1 MDEQADIDDLQARY
15 AQDETGI
22 SGQFAAIDASTKHAL
37 FSGAISLMGL
47 AVVVLAANQAY
58 LNNHIS
64 QLTGDFLQYSAIS
77 LIGLVLIRTAV
88 NVVGIGLVRNI
99 LVMAFICILMS
110 SVLNVTNNVQA
121 LNTWPLLGI
130 ESSLNQPV
138 KEVLEVLSII
148 LALMALV
155 VAILSLKHAR
165 DRLLQKQTQLLAEV
179 AARKEAQAEQM
190 RLERQN
196 LQLQKMEAL
205 GQLTGGVAHDFN
217 NLLQVISG
225 YTDIAIGSLE
235 TGHPARDLLL
245 EVAKAGERATSLVS
259 QLLLFSRRQI
269 MRPESLVLNDVIA
282 SFLKMLQRV
291 IGEHIALRWRPGS
304 GLGTILADRGMVE
317 QTLMNLCVNARDA
330 MPEGGI
336 LTIET
341 RDTHVD
347 EHFRAMHPEASSVR
361 YAMFSVSDNGCG
373 MESEILSQI
382 FEPFFTTKE
391 TGKGTGLGLATVYG
405 IIKQHDGMIF
415 AYSEPGK
422 GAEFQLYWPVV
433 EPSVVA
439 NKPTLPPSSTR
450 GTETILL
457 VEDEDMVRELAKK
470 ILRNAGY
477 TVLEAR
483 DGAEAVALFKEHA
496 NRIQMAILDVVMP
509 GMGGHVAYRKM
520 REMRPGFKTLFVSG
534 YSADGIHT
542 DFVLDKNLNLIQKP
556 FNRETLLH
564 AVRRVLDQVEQ

>member
-1 MDEQADIDDLQARY
+1 MDEQADIDDLQAHH
-15 AQDETGI
+15 AQEGIGI
-22 SGQFAAIDASTKHAL
+22 SGQFAAIDAGTKHAL
-37 FSGAISLMGL
+37 VVGAISLMGL
-47 AVVVLAANQAY
+47 AVLVLAANQAY
-58 LNNHIS
+58 LNGLIS
-64 QLTGDFLQYSAIS
+64 QFTGDCVQYACIC
-77 LIGLVLIRTAV
+77 LIGLVLIRAAV
-88 NVVGIGLVRNI
+88 RVVGIGLVRNI
-99 LVMAFICILMS
+99 LVTAFICIVIS
-110 SVLNVTNNVQA
+110 SVLNVTNDVQS
-121 LNTWPLLGI
+121 LSSWPLLGI

-138 KEVLEVLSII
+138 KEVFELLSIT
-148 LALMALV
+148 LALIALV
-155 VAILSLKHAR
+155 VAILSLKQAR

-269 MRPESLVLNDVIA
+269 MRPESLALNDVIA

-291 IGEHIALRWRPGS
+291 IGEHIALRWRPGT

-347 EHFRAMHPEASSVR
+347 EHFRAVHREASPGR
-361 YAMFSVSDNGCG
+361 YAMFSVSDTGCG
-373 MESEILSQI
+373 MDPETLGQI

-415 AYSEPGK
+415 AYSDLGK

-433 EPSVVA
+433 EPSVVE
-439 NKPTLPPSSTR
+439 NKPTPPPLSTH

-457 VEDEDMVRELAKK
+457 VEDEEMVRELAKK
-470 ILRNAGY
+470 ILKSAGY

-483 DGAEAVALFKEHA
+483 NGTEAVNLFKEHGKG
-496 NRIQMAILDVVMP
+496 IQMAILDVVMP
-509 GMGGHVAYRKM
+509 GMGGHVAYKQM
-520 REMRPGFKTLFVSG
+520 REMCPGFKALFVSG

-542 DFVLDKNLNLIQKP
+542 DFVLDKDLNLIQKP
-556 FNRETLLH
+556 FNREALLH
-564 AVRRVLDQVEQ
+564 AVRRVLDQAEQ